1 METHYQSGTQTLWA
15 LEPLKADTH
24 RLQTRLRVDGS
35 RSCLQV
41 LKDRVSVR
49 KTVCIPSTGREE
61 ARKRTL
67 ESCIGKSG
75 DPERPAQDSLSHRLP
90 GGRWGWGF
98 GWDGVEGAEVASKRQ
113 ARPGERE
120 EMPPSG
126 QVRTNLKVVA
136 DFDGTV
142 AKSNYMA

>member
-15 LEPLKADTH
+15 LEPLIGGSRVLSTH
-24 RLQTRLRVDGS
+24 RLQARLRVDGS

-49 KTVCIPSTGREE
+49 ETVYISSTGREE
-61 ARKRTL
+61 ARERTL
-67 ESCIGKSG
+67 ERCIGKSG

-98 GWDGVEGAEVASKRQ
+98 GWDGVEGAEAASKRQ
-113 ARPGERE
+113 GKARRE
-120 EMPPSG
+120 GGDATLGPSAQFE
-126 QVRTNLKVVA
+126 QVSK
-136 DFDGTV
+136 
-142 AKSNYMA
+142 